1 MMNFAMMVN
10 LNEVKSQNG
19 SLFNSS
25 SKVSN
30 LNKKSEFENIMTKK
44 EPLIDKDT
52 AKNNS
57 DLYKSF
63 TEKIEINI
71 EDKEKLIENL
81 EEKLDDDYTRE
92 DLINIVNLYLTV
104 NLINNDK
111 SLKID
116 SIEFVNIEDELISEK
131 NLLEQDILGM
141 LELKDGVLSVP
152 VVSDILKYADKF
164 NGVEL
169 QSKNENIKNKI
180 NSINDTKIEVNDTKI
195 EGAKVNIQN
204 IKEVDNV
211 NFIFEEII
219 REFENIS
226 KIDMSDK
233 SVEYVEIFK
242 EIESIMKSS
251 QKENHLK
258 VDTYKILN
266 NKKLD
271 VLDAFNEK
279 ASDTIKI
286 NETFDIKDVEFID
299 GNNLSNQIQEE
310 INKFSDFLINRRVS
324 DIQVETSKISD
335 KDMSILMEILDSDSN
350 IDVTN
355 LINPDSSSFKS
366 SINDTIKTNIA
377 PESIRQSFIEADIT
391 QTIRYMRSASIN
403 ELTLKVKP
411 KELGEVV
418 INLVK
423 NNDISDVVITVERE
437 ELFDSIKKN
446 LMVINRELKDLGLK
460 INNVSIEMK
469 PNNTTNS
476 TFNFMSNSHG
486 DNSRSQNYNY
496 QQNKRLKKSTNMT
509 EDIEV
514 SDIKMS
520 KNEVEN
526 EVNLLA

>member
-1 MMNFAMMVN
+1 MMNFAMMIN

-19 SLFNSS
+19 SLFSSS

-30 LNKKSEFENIMTKK
+30 LNKESEFENIMTKK
-44 EPLIDKDT
+44 EPLVDKDT

-57 DLYKSF
+57 DICKSF

-71 EDKEKLIENL
+71 EDKEELIENL

-104 NLINNDK
+104 NLMNNDK

-116 SIEFVNIEDELISEK
+116 SIEFVNIENELISEK

-141 LELKDGVLSVP
+141 LELQDGVLSVP
-152 VVSDILKYADKF
+152 LVSDILKNVNNF
-164 NGVEL
+164 NEDEL
-169 QSKNENIKNKI
+169 QSKNENIKNNI
-180 NSINDTKIEVNDTKI
+180 NSINDTKVEINDIKT
-195 EGAKVNIQN
+195 EGIKVNIQN
-204 IKEVDNV
+204 IEEVNNV
-211 NFIFEEII
+211 DFAFEEII

-226 KIDMSDK
+226 KVDMSDK
-233 SVEYVEIFK
+233 NADYIEIFK
-242 EIESIMKSS
+242 EVESIIKST

-266 NKKLD
+266 SKKSD
-271 VLDAFNEK
+271 VLDIFNEK
-279 ASDTIKI
+279 ANDTIKI
-286 NETFDIKDVEFID
+286 DEAFDIKDVEFVD
-299 GNNLSNQIQEE
+299 RNNLSNQTQEE
-310 INKFSDFLINRRVS
+310 INKFSDFLINRRTS
-324 DIQVETSKISD
+324 NIQVETSNIND

-355 LINPDSSSFKS
+355 LINPDSSSFKVN
-366 SINDTIKTNIA
+366 INDTIKTSMA
-377 PESIRQSFIEADIT
+377 PESIRQSFVETDIT
-391 QTIRYMRSASIN
+391 QTIRHMKNNGVN

-411 KELGEVV
+411 KELGEVT

-423 NNDISDVVITVERE
+423 NSDISDVVITVERE
-437 ELFDSIKKN
+437 ELFNSIKKN

-460 INNVSIEMK
+460 INNISIEMK

-476 TFNFMSNSHG
+476 TFNFMSNFNG
-486 DNSRSQNYNY
+486 DNSKNQNNNHH
-496 QQNKRLKKSTNMT
+496 QDKKLKKSISMIDDM
-509 EDIEV
+509 EI
-514 SDIKMS
+514 SDTKMS